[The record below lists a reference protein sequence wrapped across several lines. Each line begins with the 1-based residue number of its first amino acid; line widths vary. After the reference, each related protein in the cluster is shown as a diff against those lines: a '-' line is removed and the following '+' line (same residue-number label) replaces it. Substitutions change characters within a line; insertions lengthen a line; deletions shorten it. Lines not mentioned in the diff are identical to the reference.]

1 MSLFA
6 HLKHRSNQYISNQ
19 TSTDIVIM
27 LDGDELEFLLVDL
40 RKCELYIARYS
51 KYKKMSI

>member
-1 MSLFA
+1 
-6 HLKHRSNQYISNQ
+6 
-19 TSTDIVIM
+19 M
-27 LDGDELEFLLVDL
+27 LDGDELEFLLADL